1 MFFNKFFLVLIFF
14 ILFSFKQVNAL
25 TIGEKFN
32 DTISIAGIN
41 FYLPGKQFNLQN
53 ISKSNITEG
62 FSFDEYYLTNI
73 HEKELVS
80 SVRILIG
87 PFMSPQNRVTY
98 INHDSV
104 CDFKGRIFKK
114 IKKSGYAFNCWGVA
128 TGLYND
134 NYKIAQNIFSNNYG
148 SSISSLDQEIINFY
162 RNQDIESELNLI
174 SQHTYFSFLNKGKHI
189 AVEYYLNPKKIS
201 DLRYLSNN
209 FLGTNRNKEIM
220 NDADKKI
227 FQDITSYI
235 NKLQF
240 EFEKNIK
247 VQKSLSL
254 LSGIENNYKNI
265 NKDKKNDIVNK
276 LTILEKMYKSGNLS
290 KKEFNDAKKLL
301 LKNN

>member
-1 MFFNKFFLVLIFF
+1 MNKFILVLIFF
-14 ILFSFKQVNAL
+14 ILFSFKQVHAL

-32 DTISIAGIN
+32 DAISITGID
-41 FYLPGKQFNLQN
+41 FYLPGKQFILQN
-53 ISKSNITEG
+53 ISRSNITEG

-73 HEKELVS
+73 QEKKLVT

-114 IKKSGYAFNCWGVA
+114 IKKSGYSFNCWGVA
-128 TGLYND
+128 TGLYDD

-148 SSISSLDQEIINFY
+148 SSISSLDQEIKNFY
-162 RNQDIESELNLI
+162 TNQNIESELNII
-174 SQHTYFSFLNKGKHI
+174 SQHTYFSFLNKAKHI

-201 DLRYLSNN
+201 DLNNLSNN

-227 FQDITSYI
+227 FQDINSYI

-254 LSGIENNYKNI
+254 LPDLNNNYQNT
-265 NKDKKNDIVNK
+265 NKYNRNDIVNK
-276 LTILEKMYKSGNLS
+276 LTVLEKMYKSGNLS